1 MMTQQLNVSIL
12 AAPLEAVDRRA
23 LSQAWYSALR
33 FAPHNRAAALAVPSR
48 RQERTA
54 PPSIQSRATAPTR
67 GSHVH
72 TFLVRT
78 LPRKSEA
85 NGTSDAHRDLPRRR
99 NDREPLATR
108 IERAFSSYGSSA
120 RRATFSLGRGSVR
133 VHVVLQTRG
142 DRTVLLAICPPQAR
156 TVVSR
161 ALTHARSAL
170 AARGV
175 GIELREVEERRC
187 S

>member
-12 AAPLEAVDRRA
+12 AAPLEAIDRRA

-33 FAPHNRAAALAVPSR
+33 FAAHHPAAALAVPSR
-48 RQERTA
+48 SPGRTA
-54 PPSIQSRATAPTR
+54 PPSIQSRATAPPR
-67 GSHVH
+67 GSH
-72 TFLVRT
+72 TQAFSVRA

-85 NGTSDAHRDLPRRR
+85 NGGGDGRRYLPRRR
-99 NDREPLATR
+99 TDREPLAAR
-108 IERAFSSYGSSA
+108 IERAFSSYGSPA

-133 VHVVLQTRG
+133 VHVILQTRG
-142 DRTVLLAICPPQAR
+142 GHTALLAICPPQAR
-156 TVVSR
+156 AVVSR
-161 ALTHARSAL
+161 ALTQARSAL

>member
-12 AAPLEAVDRRA
+12 AAPLEAMDRGA

-33 FAPHNRAAALAVPSR
+33 FAPHHPAAKLAVPSR
-48 RQERTA
+48 RPGRTA
-54 PPSIQSRATAPTR
+54 PSPIQSRATAPPR
-67 GSHVH
+67 GSHVQ
-72 TFLVRT
+72 TFLVRA

-85 NGTSDAHRDLPRRR
+85 NGAGDGRRDLPYRR
-99 NDREPLATR
+99 NDREPLAAR

-133 VHVVLQTRG
+133 VHVILQSRG
-142 DRTVLLAICPPQAR
+142 NRTVLLAICPPQAR
-156 TVVSR
+156 SVVSR
-161 ALTHARSAL
+161 ALTQARSAL

-175 GIELREVEERRC
+175 GIELREAEERRC